1 MIKDPCVYNAGMH
14 AFVCE
19 MCDCACARVCVMFA
33 LGTLQLSVSVLLQ
46 STCDEEHVP
55 HVPRVRKGRLW
66 GGMCLPSAGHRQ
78 DVRLQEAGKKKDQEA
93 ERRANGAE

>member
-1 MIKDPCVYNAGMH
+1 MH
-14 AFVCE
+14 LC
-19 MCDCACARVCVMFA
+19 VCVHA
-33 LGTLQLSVSVLLQ
+33 HTHECYVCCWHLAAGCVSVLLQ

-93 ERRANGAE
+93 ERRGNGAQ

>member
-1 MIKDPCVYNAGMH
+1 MH
-14 AFVCE
+14 AFVC
-19 MCDCACARVCVMFA
+19 VCMRTHVSVMFA
-33 LGTLQLSVSVLLQ
+33 PGTLQFSVSVLLQ

-55 HVPRVRKGRLW
+55 HVPCVRKGRLW

-93 ERRANGAE
+93 ERRGNGAQ